1 MAQQLNLVH
10 PGLRRPKQWSATQ
23 ALLCLAGVL
32 LVSALAAAGLG
43 WHGQVLAQ
51 QAQAAEAQLAQRQ
64 TQLQALRDG
73 RVPLPHPAAS
83 AAATEGLQPPNSL
96 AELEREVQGLRQQAA
111 VQQHL
116 RALLDAGTAGR
127 LIGYSDHLLALA
139 RQARGQVWITGLRLD
154 ATGAP
159 TELEGR
165 LRDPAALPDYLRH
178 LSEEKEFLGRS
189 FAQLQLR
196 RLSAEVDGVGALS
209 DFSEF
214 SLRSQVGPGLPAP
227 TAAPTPPQPSP
238 VNPLPAATAAT
249 TTAGLTR
256 PVP

>member
-1 MAQQLNLVH
+1 MAQQINLYH
-10 PGLRRPKQWSATQ
+10 AGLRRPRQWAAQQ

-32 LVSALAAAGLG
+32 LLSALAGAGLD
-43 WHGQVLAQ
+43 WHGRHLAQ
-51 QAQAAEAQLAQRQ
+51 QAQAAEALLAQRQ
-64 TQLQALRDG
+64 AQLQALRDG
-73 RVPLPHPAAS
+73 RVPLPRPAAS
-83 AAATEGLQPPNSL
+83 QAATEGLQPPHNL

-111 VQQHL
+111 AQQHL

-127 LIGYSDHLLALA
+127 LIGYSNHLLALA

-154 ATGAP
+154 ASGAP

-196 RLSAEVDGVGALS
+196 RLSAEVDGAAAFG

-214 SLRSQVGPGLPAP
+214 SLRSQVGPGLPA
-227 TAAPTPPQPSP
+227 APSAPQPP
-238 VNPLPAATAAT
+238 VALPPPAAAAT
-249 TTAGLTR
+249 TTAGLAR